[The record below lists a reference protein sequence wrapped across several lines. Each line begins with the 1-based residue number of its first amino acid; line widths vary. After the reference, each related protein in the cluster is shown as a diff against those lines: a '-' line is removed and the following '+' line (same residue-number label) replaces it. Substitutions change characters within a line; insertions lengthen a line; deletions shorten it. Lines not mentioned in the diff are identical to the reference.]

1 MSSWVSE
8 RGVASVSVSYGFI
21 QTWTE
26 FCLTCWQS
34 SVFWCWRDGFCHA
47 LIWFCSFV
55 NSATHLEVTK
65 PRFIRPIWINN
76 HVWGVRQAWDRCET
90 GVRQV
95 CVTEQQQHKQP
106 FSRRKLQHYKPFL
119 FVNSRVLIGCLCWSD
134 CVFLHMQLRV
144 CVCVCVCAH
153 RVFIFVKS
161 LSEHRGELTDILKSS
176 TDIYIWY
183 IFVYILSRCEPQEQ
197 SAAVRCVQVQ
207 LEIWRLEVL
216 EVIYLCLWEQVH
228 VVTWDVKSHVWS
240 VITST
245 VFEMSLIICCIVC
258 FCLFNVLRYFT
269 RVKTMNTLQLQR
281 IIVIIWVLFFSFTV
295 VFNKYLML

>member
-144 CVCVCVCAH
+144 CVCVCVCVCAQSVYICKEFKWTQ
-153 RVFIFVKS
+153 RRTNRYIKVKYR
-161 LSEHRGELTDILKSS
+161 HIYM
-176 TDIYIWY
+176 IYI
-183 IFVYILSRCEPQEQ
+183 
-197 SAAVRCVQVQ
+197 CVHP
-207 LEIWRLEVL
+207 
-216 EVIYLCLWEQVH
+216 EQVWTTGA
-228 VVTWDVKSHVWS
+228 VSCSTMRSGTIRDMKVGGVGSYLPLFMRAGSCCDMRREVTCLKCNYIDSVWN
-240 VITST
+240 VPHH
-245 VFEMSLIICCIVC
+245 LLY
-258 FCLFNVLRYFT
+258 CLFL
-269 RVKTMNTLQLQR
+269 
-281 IIVIIWVLFFSFTV
+281 SF
-295 VFNKYLML
+295 